1 MDEMAIPATV
11 GSTEG
16 RSHLSRQAWL
26 MVWMAMIG
34 IMCCSTSVL
43 FVNVGVFMKPLA
55 DSFGWNRGSIASAL
69 SIAAVAMAIA
79 NPVVGR
85 LIDRFGVKVV
95 LITSLLTYGLV
106 TAAIPWVV
114 ESTNLPGFLTMYAL
128 VAVVGAGS
136 NVIAYV
142 RLISGWFSGSMDGSR
157 GLALGISSSGVPL
170 GIGVTGPAAVL
181 LVDNYGWQGGYW
193 GLALLPL
200 LIALPIA
207 IFVIRMA
214 PDEVRGRG
222 KRASSSE
229 GMTMAEA
236 LRTRHLWVLMVAVLI
251 MSAAI
256 QGVGIHQAPL
266 LTDLKLQPEYLAI
279 VLGAH
284 GVLGVLAR
292 ISAGFLFDRFF
303 APRVAAI
310 IFSLGAIA
318 SFALA
323 GFPGLIIA
331 VIATSMFPVAGG
343 AESDFIGYV
352 VGKYY
357 GLKCYGEIFGLI
369 YAMFMVGVAV
379 GPLLFGLA
387 FDAWGDYRI
396 PFLVG
401 GIGLAVTS
409 ALLLTMPK
417 FPQSK

>member
-1 MDEMAIPATV
+1 
-11 GSTEG
+11 
-16 RSHLSRQAWL
+16 
-26 MVWMAMIG
+26 MVWAAMIG
-34 IMCCSTSVL
+34 IMCCSTAVVL
-43 FVNVGVFMKPLA
+43 VNVGVFMKPLA
-55 DSFGWNRGSIASAL
+55 DSFGWSRGSIASAL
-69 SIAAVAMAIA
+69 SIGAVAMAIA
-79 NPVVGR
+79 NPFVGR

-95 LITSLLTYGLV
+95 MITSLLAYGIA

-114 ESTNLPGFLTMYAL
+114 QATDLPGFLTMYAL
-128 VAVVGAGS
+128 IAVLGAGS

-142 RLISGWFSGSMDGSR
+142 RLISGWFSGSMDHSR

-181 LVDNYGWQGGYW
+181 LIDNFGWQGGYW
-193 GLALLPL
+193 GLSLLPL
-200 LIALPIA
+200 LVALPLA
-207 IFVIRMA
+207 IFVIRVA
-214 PDEVRGRG
+214 PDEVRGSGR
-222 KRASSSE
+222 RAGSAE
-229 GMTMAEA
+229 GMSVAEA
-236 LRTRHLWVLMVAVLI
+236 LRTRHLWTLMLAVFI

-292 ISAGFLFDRFF
+292 VSTGFFFDRFF
-303 APRVAAI
+303 APRVAI
-310 IFSLGAIA
+310 VILTLGAVA

-323 GFPGLIIA
+323 GFPGLLIA
-331 VIATSMFPVAGG
+331 VIATSMFPIAGG

-357 GLKCYGEIFGLI
+357 GLRCYGQIFGLI
-369 YAMFMVGVAV
+369 YAMFMFGVAV

-401 GIGLAVTS
+401 GIALAITG
-409 ALLLTMPK
+409 ALLLTMPR
-417 FPQSK
+417 FPDKSQA